1 MTFWG
6 ARIRLTFWYVL
17 IVMVISLTFSVV
29 VYRIS
34 SHEISVFN
42 SRQSIILRGDPVLR
56 GAPAPY
62 RIEDFET
69 ARTQQLEDLRNH
81 LIQNLALAN
90 IIILVLSAMS
100 SYFLAKR
107 TLSPIEN
114 MMELQN
120 RFTADA
126 SHELRTPLA
135 AMEVE
140 IEVAMRDKDLSM
152 ADSRKLLK
160 SNLEEIERL
169 KELSNSLLELA
180 QFQDLSKKIV
190 AESFSLK
197 ETIELVITKVQK
209 MADSKNIKIIASNQ
223 DVLVNTDK
231 NDVMELVGIILDNA
245 IKYSSEKKR
254 IWVESTI
261 TKKNILITIKDE
273 GIGIKK
279 EDLPFIFNRFYQA
292 DTARSID
299 KGTGYGLGLAIAKQ
313 IVERHNG
320 TIEVE
325 SNAAQGTIFKIK
337 LPVKNSA

>member
-42 SRQSIILRGDPVLR
+42 SRQSIILRGDPALR

-62 RIEDFET
+62 RIVDFET
-69 ARTQQLEDLRNH
+69 AREQQLEDLKNH

-90 IIILVLSAMS
+90 LIILILSAMA

-107 TLSPIEN
+107 TLAPIEN
-114 MMELQN
+114 MMEAQN

-140 IEVAMRDKDLSM
+140 IEVAMRDKDLSL
-152 ADSRKLLK
+152 ADSKKLLK

-169 KELSNSLLELA
+169 KSLSNSLLELA
-180 QFQDLSKKIV
+180 QFQDLSRKIV
-190 AESFSLK
+190 VESFSLK
-197 ETIELVITKVQK
+197 EAIGSVVIKAQK
-209 MADSKNIKIIASNQ
+209 TADRKNIKIIASNQ
-223 DVLVNTDK
+223 DILVDADK
-231 NDVMELVGIILDNA
+231 NSIMELVGIILDNA

-254 IWVESTI
+254 IWVESATL
-261 TKKNILITIKDE
+261 KKNILITIKDE

-299 KGTGYGLGLAIAKQ
+299 QGTGYGLGLAIAKQ

-320 TIEVE
+320 TVEVE
-325 SNAAQGTIFKIK
+325 SNTAQGTVFKIK
-337 LPVKNSA
+337 LPVKNPA